1 LIDLSGLNVVI
12 TGGNSG
18 LGLGMALGVA
28 KAGANVAIWGRNAQR
43 NQAAADEVA
52 ALGVKSVAVECDVVD
67 EKDVAAAMER
77 TVGALGPLGAMFANA
92 GVAGETKLAETSLDE
107 WHRVMRIN
115 VDGVFLTA
123 REAARRFI
131 AQDTGGSLV
140 LVSSTASRFGAGG
153 LGAYATSKSAV
164 VGMGRTFA
172 VELAR
177 HRVRSNVLIPG
188 WTRTAMN
195 EHLQADERFMA
206 ATTARTPVRRWATSD
221 EFEKVAVFLADP
233 TQTFHTGNEVVVDGG
248 YCIF

>member
-1 LIDLSGLNVVI
+1 MIDLTGLHVVV

-28 KAGANVAIWGRNAQR
+28 RAGANVSIWGRNAER
-43 NQAAADEVA
+43 NAEAAAQVA
-52 ALGVKSVAVECDVVD
+52 ALGVQALPVECDVTD
-67 EKDVAAAMER
+67 EKDIAAAMDR
-77 TVGALGPLGAMFANA
+77 TIESLGPLGCMVANA
-92 GVAGETKLAETSLDE
+92 GIAGETKLVDTSLDE
-107 WHRVMRIN
+107 WHRIMRVN

-123 REAARRFI
+123 REAGRRFV

-177 HRVRSNVLIPG
+177 HRVRANVLIPG

-195 EHLQADERFMA
+195 EHLQADERFLA
-206 ATTARTPVRRWATSD
+206 ATTARTPVRRWATAD

-233 TQTFHTGNEVVVDGG
+233 SQTFHTGNEVVVDGG

>member
-1 LIDLSGLNVVI
+1 MTDLAGLNVVI

-28 KAGANVAIWGRNAQR
+28 KAGANVAVWGRNARR
-43 NQAAADEVA
+43 NRAAADQVA
-52 ALGVKSVAVECDVVD
+52 ALGVRAVAVECDVID

-77 TVGALGPLGAMFANA
+77 TVEALGPLGCLVANA
-92 GVAGETKLAETSLDE
+92 GVAGETKLVDTSLDE

-115 VDGVFLTA
+115 VDGVFLCA
-123 REAARRFI
+123 REAARRFV
-131 AQDTGGSLV
+131 AQDSGGSLV

-177 HRVRSNVLIPG
+177 HRVRCNVLIPG

-195 EHLQADERFMA
+195 EYLQVDDRFMA
-206 ATTARTPVRRWATSD
+206 ATTARTPVRRWATPD

-233 TQTFHTGNEVVVDGG
+233 AQTFHTGNEVVVDGG
-248 YCIF
+248 YSIF

>member
-1 LIDLSGLNVVI
+1 VIDLKGLNVVI
-12 TGGNSG
+12 TGGNSSLG
-18 LGLGMALGVA
+18 LGLALGVA
-28 KAGANVAIWGRNAQR
+28 KAGANVAVWGRNAAR

-52 ALGVKSVAVECDVVD
+52 ALGVKSVAVECDVAD
-67 EKDVAAAMER
+67 EQDVAAAMEH
-77 TVGALGPLGAMFANA
+77 TVEALGPLGALFANA
-92 GVAGETKLAETSLDE
+92 GVAGETRLVDTSMDE

-123 REAARRFI
+123 REAARRFV
-131 AQDTGGSLV
+131 AQDTGGALV

-164 VGMGRTFA
+164 VGMGRTFS
-172 VELAR
+172 VEMAR
-177 HRVRSNVLIPG
+177 YRVRCNVLIPG

-195 EHLQADERFMA
+195 EHLQADDRFMA
-206 ATTARTPVRRWATSD
+206 ATTARTPVRRWATSG

>member
-1 LIDLSGLNVVI
+1 MIDLTGLHVVV

-28 KAGANVAIWGRNAQR
+28 RAGANVSIWGRNAER
-43 NQAAADEVA
+43 NAEAAAQVA
-52 ALGVKSVAVECDVVD
+52 ALGVQALPVECDVTD
-67 EKDVAAAMER
+67 EKDIAAAMNR
-77 TVGALGPLGAMFANA
+77 TIESLGPLGCMVANA
-92 GVAGETKLAETSLDE
+92 GIAGETKLVDTSLDE
-107 WHRVMRIN
+107 WHRIMRVN

-123 REAARRFI
+123 REAGRRFV

-177 HRVRSNVLIPG
+177 HRVRANVLIPG

-206 ATTARTPVRRWATSD
+206 ATTGRTPVRRWATAD

-233 TQTFHTGNEVVVDGG
+233 SQTFHTGNEVVVDGG